1 MTECKA
7 CPNKITGRQTY
18 CSDRCRQR
26 GRKGSRALR
35 YRRGQNPQISP
46 LQPIEP
52 IKEFQPSSSSRKWS
66 SPVIDLVGTDL
77 LMEVVAVETA
87 KPKPVP
93 AAAYKHLD
101 LEQVNSCT
109 WKVVDPKVKSDVPA
123 KLGHWAGYRTTKAL
137 AWVIEIGGNWM
148 ARCGNEVCN
157 PTNLATAK
165 RQVLAMSVGGLG
177 DYQVSDPIRE
187 HLSSGTEK
195 SVVVSHAG
203 TQSLNYRL

>member
-1 MTECKA
+1 MTECRFEPCA
-7 CPNKITGRQTY
+7 NTVTGRQTY

-46 LQPIEP
+46 FQPIEP

-66 SPVIDLVGTDL
+66 RPVIDLVGTDL
-77 LMEVVAVETA
+77 ISEVLATETA
-87 KPKPVP
+87 KPKAVP
-93 AAAYKHLD
+93 ATASKHLE

-109 WKVVDPKVKSDVPA
+109 WKVVSPNIKTDVPA

-137 AWVIEIGGNWM
+137 AWVIDLGHGQWI

-165 RQVLAMSVGGLG
+165 RQALAMSVGGLG

-187 HLSSGTEK
+187 YQELAAT
-195 SVVVSHAG
+195 
-203 TQSLNYRL
+203 LIRRL